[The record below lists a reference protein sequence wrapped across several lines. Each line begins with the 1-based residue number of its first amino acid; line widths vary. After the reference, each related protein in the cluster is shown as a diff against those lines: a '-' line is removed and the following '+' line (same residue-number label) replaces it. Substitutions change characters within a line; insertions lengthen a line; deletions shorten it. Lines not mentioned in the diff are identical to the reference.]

1 MIALRPAEARGH
13 LNFGWLDTH
22 HTFSFGEYYDPAF
35 MGFRSLR
42 VINEDRVTPGA
53 GFPTHPHRDMEI
65 ITLILEGAIA
75 HKDSMGNGATIRP
88 DEVQVMSAGSGIT
101 HSEFNPNANE
111 GAHFLQIWMLPNRQG
126 ITPRYDQRAYP
137 RAERLNMLKLVL
149 TPEPTGEEIVL
160 HQDARI
166 YLGALEA
173 GKSLTHEVAEGRH
186 VWVQVT
192 RGRGSV
198 NDKAVKAGDGVAI
211 SFDSNVTLSAAADGE
226 LDVVLFDM
234 K

>member
-1 MIALRPAEARGH
+1 MLALRPAEARGH

-22 HTFSFGEYYDPAF
+22 HSFSFGEYHDPAF

-42 VINEDRVTPGA
+42 VINEDRVTGGA

-75 HKDSMGNGATIRP
+75 HKDSMGTGATIRP
-88 DEVQVMSAGSGIT
+88 DEVQVMSAGTGVT
-101 HSEFNPNANE
+101 HSEFNPNADQ
-111 GAHFLQIWMLPNRQG
+111 GAHFLQIWMLPNAQG
-126 ITPRYDQRAYP
+126 LKPRYDQKAYP
-137 RAERLNMLKLVL
+137 RAGRLNVLKLVL
-149 TPEPTGEEIVL
+149 TPEPKGDEIVL

-166 YLGALEA
+166 YLGALDA
-173 GKSLTHEVAEGRH
+173 GRSISHPVGEGRH

-192 RGRGSV
+192 RGAGSV
-198 NDKAVKAGDGVAI
+198 NGQAVKAGDGVAI
-211 SFDSNVTLSAAADGE
+211 SFESKIDLAASED